1 MVSKRRATLPTFVT
15 LLIVLAWTLPA
26 GAQLYFSDD
35 FEDPAAS
42 ALKWEVIS
50 GNWQVAD
57 GLYQQLSTASPWQA
71 SMVASDHWRD
81 EWVEYTIEFKVRSLT
96 AGDAPVNVLFR
107 VQDPAPV
114 TWDDRNGPNT
124 HMYRWIIN
132 GWTNTESRLYIYNE
146 GTATMLSQTNNALE
160 VGAWYHVK
168 LVVASTGLVGYLNDV
183 EMFRVQ
189 HAQWTT
195 GRVGLHAY
203 SGVMDFDDFIV
214 YGPLGLV
221 SAAAPVPQNGAV
233 DVTRDGALSWTPGA
247 LAQSHDVY
255 LGTRFA
261 DVNDASRTNPMGV
274 LVSQGQTAATYDP
287 GRLELG
293 QTYYWRVDEV
303 NGPPDYTIFK
313 GQVWSFEVEPFAYP
327 IENVMV
333 AASSFDAG
341 AEPENV
347 INGSGLDDNDGHST
361 RTSDMWLS
369 SAAGDQPT
377 FIEFTF
383 DRLYKLH
390 QMLVWNYNIQFEAFL
405 GYGLKNVTVEYSE
418 NGADWMAL
426 GDFQFAQATSV
437 AGYTSNTKIDF
448 AGRAVRAVR
457 LTANSNWGGALPQ
470 YGLSEVRFLYIPTFA
485 REPQPAD
492 GQTNVPLEAA
502 LNWRPGREAAVHEIY
517 VGTDPDALT
526 LAGATDRPTLSP
538 EGLEFGRAYYWRV
551 DEVNEAEPI
560 SLWQSELWTFRTLEY
575 ATIDD
580 FESYTDD
587 IDAGEAIFDTW
598 LDGWVNN
605 TGSTVGYLD
614 APFAERTIVRSGAQS
629 MPLLYDNSSAPFY
642 SEAER
647 DLGGMAWNVHG
658 ADSLRLFISGRAG
671 GSNDPEPFYVAVE
684 DAAGRV
690 AVVTH
695 PDIAVRA
702 GWNEWRIPFSDLAG
716 VNLGNVRRMYMGL
729 GDRDNPRAGGAGL
742 VFIDDICF
750 GRSASAED

>member
-1 MVSKRRATLPTFVT
+1 MVSKRRATLPTFAA
-15 LLIVLAWTLPA
+15 LLIVLPWTLPV
-26 GAQLYFSDD
+26 GAQIYFSDD

-42 ALKWEVIS
+42 ALKWQVIS

-146 GTATMLSQTNNALE
+146 GTATMLTQTNNALE

-221 SAAAPVPQNGAV
+221 SAAAPVPQNGAG
-233 DVTRDGALSWTPGA
+233 DVPRDRALSWTPGA
-247 LAQSHDVY
+247 LAQAHDVY

-261 DVNDASRTNPMGV
+261 DVNDASRANPMGV

-287 GRLELG
+287 ARLELG

-303 NGPPDYTIFK
+303 NGPPDHTIFK

-327 IENVMV
+327 LEGIAV
-333 AASSFDAG
+333 AASSFDEG
-341 AEPENV
+341 AAPENV
-347 INGSGLDDNDGHST
+347 INGSGLDENDGHST

-390 QMLVWNYNIQFEAFL
+390 QMLIWNYNIQFEAFL
-405 GYGLKNVTVEYSE
+405 GYGLKDVTVEYSQ
-418 NGADWMAL
+418 NGVDWTAL
-426 GDFQFAQATSV
+426 GDFQFAQASSV
-437 AGYTSNTKIDF
+437 AGYASNTTIDF
-448 AGRAVRAVR
+448 AGRAVQAVR

-485 REPQPAD
+485 REPQPPD
-492 GQTNVPLEAA
+492 GGLDVPLDAI
-502 LNWRPGREAAVHEIY
+502 LNWRPGREAAVHEVHLGTGPDIVSL
-517 VGTDPDALT
+517 VGT
-526 LAGATDRPTLSP
+526 TDRPTLSP

-551 DEVNEAEPI
+551 DEVNEAEPT

-598 LDGWVNN
+598 FDGWVNN
-605 TGSTVGYLD
+605 TGSTVGYLN
-614 APFAERTIVRSGAQS
+614 APFAERTIVHSGVQS
-629 MPLLYDNSSAPFY
+629 MPLIYDNSSAPFY

-647 DLGGMAWNVHG
+647 DLGGMNWLTHG
-658 ADSLRLFISGRAG
+658 ADSLRLFAYGRAD
-671 GSNDPEPFYVAVE
+671 GSNDPEPLYVALE

-695 PDIAVRA
+695 PDIAVRS
-702 GWNEWRIPFSDLAG
+702 GWNEWRIPFSDLTG
-716 VNLGNVRRMYMGL
+716 VNLGNVRTMYLGL
-729 GDRDNPRAGGAGL
+729 GSRDNPRVGGTGL
-742 VFIDDICF
+742 VIIDDIGF
-750 GRSASAED
+750 GRSFTGGD

>member
-1 MVSKRRATLPTFVT
+1 MVSKRRATFPMFVALVLVLP
-15 LLIVLAWTLPA
+15 WTLPV

-50 GNWQVAD
+50 GDWQVAD

-146 GTATMLSQTNNALE
+146 GTATMLTQTNNALE

-168 LVVASTGLVGYLNDV
+168 LVVAATGLAGYIDDI

-221 SAAAPVPQNGAV
+221 SAATPLPQDGAGDVP
-233 DVTRDGALSWTPGA
+233 RDGALSWTPGA
-247 LAQSHDVY
+247 LAETHDVY

-287 GRLELG
+287 GQLELG

-327 IENVMV
+327 LEAIAV
-333 AASSFDAG
+333 AASSFETDAR
-341 AEPENV
+341 PENT
-347 INGSGLDDNDGHST
+347 INGSGLDEDDGHST

-405 GYGLKNVTVEYSE
+405 GYGLKDVTVEYSE
-418 NGADWMAL
+418 NGVEWMVL
-426 GDFQFAQATSV
+426 GDFEFAQATSV
-437 AGYTSNTKIDF
+437 AGYTSNTTIDF
-448 AGRAVRAVR
+448 AGRAVQAVR
-457 LTANSNWGGALPQ
+457 LTANSNWGGVLPQ

-492 GQTNVPLEAA
+492 GDLDVPLDAI
-502 LNWRPGREAAVHEIY
+502 LNWRPGREAAVHEVY
-517 VGTDPDALT
+517 LGADPGVLTLVGT
-526 LAGATDRPTLSP
+526 TDRPTLP
-538 EGLEFGRAYYWRV
+538 TETLEFGRAYYWRV

-560 SLWQSELWTFRTLEY
+560 SLWQSSVWTFRTLEY
-575 ATIDD
+575 AVIDD

-614 APFAERTIVRSGAQS
+614 APFAERTVVHSGAQS
-629 MPLLYDNSSAPFY
+629 MPLIYDNSSAPFY

-658 ADSLRLFISGRAG
+658 ADSLRLFVSGRAD

-695 PDIAVRA
+695 PDIAVRP
-702 GWNEWRIPFSDLAG
+702 GWNEWRIPFSDLTG
-716 VNLGNVRRMYMGL
+716 VNLGNVRAMYMGL

-742 VFIDDICF
+742 VFIDDIGY
-750 GRSASAED
+750 GRSVPADD

>member
-1 MVSKRRATLPTFVT
+1 MVSQRRATLPTFVT
-15 LLIVLAWTLPA
+15 LLIVLPWTLPV
-26 GAQLYFSDD
+26 GAQLYFSDN
-35 FEDPAAS
+35 FEDSAAS
-42 ALKWEVIS
+42 ALQWEVIS
-50 GNWQVAD
+50 GDWQVAD

-71 SMVASDHWRD
+71 SMVAADHWND
-81 EWVEYTIEFKVRSLT
+81 EWVEYTIEFNVRSLT

-160 VGAWYHVK
+160 VGEWYHVK

-183 EMFRVQ
+183 GMFRVQ

-203 SGVMDFDDFIV
+203 TGVMDFDDFIV

-221 SAAAPVPQNGAV
+221 SAAAPVPQNGAG
-233 DVTRDGALSWTPGA
+233 DVPRDRALSWTPGA
-247 LAQSHDVY
+247 LAQAHDVY

-261 DVNDASRTNPMGV
+261 DVNDASRANPMGV

-287 GRLELG
+287 GQLELG

-303 NGPPDYTIFK
+303 NGPPEHTIFK

-327 IENVMV
+327 LEGV
-333 AASSFDAG
+333 AVTASSFDEG
-341 AEPENV
+341 AAPENV
-347 INGSGLDDNDGHST
+347 VDGSGLDENDGHST

-405 GYGLKNVTVEYSE
+405 GYGLKDVTVEYSE
-418 NGADWMAL
+418 NGVDWMTL
-426 GDFQFAQATSV
+426 GDFEFAQATSV
-437 AGYTSNTKIDF
+437 VGYTSNTTIDF
-448 AGRAVRAVR
+448 AGRAVQAVR

-492 GQTNVPLEAA
+492 GDPDVPLDTI
-502 LNWRPGREAAVHEIY
+502 LSWRPGRQAAVHE
-517 VGTDPDALT
+517 VHLGTDPGT
-526 LAGATDRPTLSP
+526 LPLVDTTDRPTLP
-538 EGLEFGRAYYWRV
+538 METLEFGRTYYWRV

-560 SLWQSELWTFRTLEY
+560 SLWQSSVWTFQTLEY
-575 ATIDD
+575 AIIDD

-605 TGSTVGYLD
+605 TGSTVGYLT
-614 APFAERTIVRSGAQS
+614 APFAERTIVHTGAQS
-629 MPLLYDNSSAPFY
+629 MPLAYDNSVPPFY
-642 SEAER
+642 SESEC
-647 DLGGMAWNVHG
+647 DLGGMNWLTHG
-658 ADSLRLFISGRAG
+658 ADSLRLFVFGREDG
-671 GSNDPEPFYVAVE
+671 DNDPEPLYVAIE
-684 DAAGRV
+684 DTAGYV
-690 AVVTH
+690 TVVTH
-695 PDIAVRA
+695 PDIAILA
-702 GWNEWRIPFSDLAG
+702 GWTEWRIPFSDLTG
-716 VNLGNVRRMYMGL
+716 VNLAHIQTMYIGL
-729 GDRDNPRAGGAGL
+729 GNRDHPKAGGTGL
-742 VFIDDICF
+742 VLVDDVGF
-750 GRSASAED
+750 GRSAPGD